1 MAEPAASGI
10 QIGVAVA
17 SGVAGVVVE
26 WVGFSPPMLALAL
39 AASGLGMLHAR
50 QMPRAAA
57 VGTWLCSAICAASL
71 GSGAAELAGWLM
83 DRAIPP
89 SIVGVAVVL
98 SGIAMHPFIGW
109 VGSRFDRMADA
120 AVTRAGLD
128 VQEPKQ

>member
-10 QIGVAVA
+10 QVGVAVA

-26 WVGFSPPMLALAL
+26 WVGFSPPMLALAI

-57 VGTWLCSAICAASL
+57 VGTWICSAICAASL

-83 DRAIPP
+83 DRTIPP

>member
-10 QIGVAVA
+10 QVGVAVA

-71 GSGAAELAGWLM
+71 GSGAAELAGWMMSRTVPQSL
-83 DRAIPP
+83 
-89 SIVGVAVVL
+89 VGTAVVL
-98 SGIAMHPFIGW
+98 SGIAMHPLIRW
-109 VGSRFDRMADA
+109 VGSRFERLADA
-120 AVTRAGLD
+120 AVVRAGLD
-128 VQEPKQ
+128 VQERKQ